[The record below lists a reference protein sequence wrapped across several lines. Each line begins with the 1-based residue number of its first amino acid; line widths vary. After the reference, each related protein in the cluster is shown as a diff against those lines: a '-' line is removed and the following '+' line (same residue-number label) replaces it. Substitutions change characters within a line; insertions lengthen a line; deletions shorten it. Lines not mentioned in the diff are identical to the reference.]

1 MYTLTLTPEMA
12 RDYFDYQEK
21 LVDKAIAAIRKYFV
35 ENRELIA
42 SGLLSLCGNYVPMNR
57 K

>member
-21 LVDKAIAAIRKYFV
+21 LVNKAIAAIKKYFT
-35 ENRELIA
+35 ENSELITA
-42 SGLLSLCGNYVPMNR
+42 GLLSLSGNYVPMNR

>member
-12 RDYFDYQEK
+12 RDYFNYQEK
-21 LVDKAIAAIRKYFV
+21 LADKAIAAIKKYFV

>member
-21 LVDKAIAAIRKYFV
+21 LVDKAIAAIKKYFT
-35 ENRELIA
+35 ENSELITA
-42 SGLLSLCGNYVPMNR
+42 GLLSLSGSYVPMNR